1 MKTNLKT
8 PKLKVEVISPA
19 EGRWEV
25 LVPASSVRLGETS
38 RELVKSKDCVDY
50 LRLVTTYVGKT
61 EKECKKWLD
70 ANEKNV
76 VRIGIPYEVAPSP

>member
-1 MKTNLKT
+1 MKANIKT
-8 PKLKVEVISPA
+8 PKLEVEIVSPV

-38 RELVKSKDCVDY
+38 REQIKSKDCVDY
-50 LRLVTTYVGKT
+50 LRLITAYVGKT
-61 EKECKKWLD
+61 EKDCKKWLD

-76 VRIGIPYEVAPSP
+76 VRIGIPYEVSPSP